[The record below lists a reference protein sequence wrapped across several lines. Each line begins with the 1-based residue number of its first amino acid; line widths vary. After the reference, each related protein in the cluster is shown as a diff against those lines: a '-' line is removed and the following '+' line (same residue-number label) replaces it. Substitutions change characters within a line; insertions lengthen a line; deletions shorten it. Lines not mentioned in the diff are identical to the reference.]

1 MTPTFASLHV
11 RNFRLFVAGQV
22 VSNTGTWMQRIAQD
36 WLVLQLT
43 GGSGTALGVTT
54 ALQFL
59 PLLLLSLW
67 GGLLA
72 DRFPKRWLLVLTQ
85 ALMGLQALLLGL
97 LVVAGVAQVWQVYA
111 LALLLGVA
119 AALDTPARQ
128 SFVVEMVGPRD
139 LPNAVALNSATFNLG
154 RVFGPAVAGVL
165 IGLIGTGPV
174 FLVNAASYLAVIAGL
189 LLMRPR
195 DLVPSP
201 VTPREDG
208 AIRVG
213 LRYVRERRDLVI
225 GLVVVGIAG
234 TIGFNFQVT
243 NALMATK
250 VFGVGAKEFGLL
262 STAFAVGS
270 LSGALL
276 VARRGGRSH
285 ARPRLRDVIVLAL
298 AFGALEAATGLAPT
312 YPTYFVMLI
321 PTGLLAIA
329 FATTANAFI
338 QLGAD
343 PQLRGR
349 VMALYTLVFMGG
361 TPLGAPVIGWVA
373 ERFGPRVSLVGA
385 GLLVVALTGLTV
397 VLLRPRPAPEVITAG
412 GQEAP
417 ESGVIGP
424 QTAITG

>member
-1 MTPTFASLHV
+1 MSPTFASLHV

-22 VSNTGTWMQRIAQD
+22 VSNTGTWMQRVAQD

-43 GGSGTALGVTT
+43 GGSGIALGVTT

-85 ALMGLQALLLGL
+85 SVMGLQALLLGL
-97 LVVAGVAQVWQVYA
+97 LVISGVTQVWHVYV
-111 LALLLGVA
+111 LALLLGA
-119 AALDTPARQ
+119 ASALDTPARQ

-154 RVFGPAVAGVL
+154 RVFGPAVAGLL
-165 IGLIGTGPV
+165 IGVIGTGPV
-174 FLVNAASYLAVIAGL
+174 FVVNAASYLAVIAGL

-201 VTPREDG
+201 LTPRGEG
-208 AIRVG
+208 AIRAG
-213 LRYVRERRDLVI
+213 LRHVREHRDLLVGIVI
-225 GLVVVGIAG
+225 AGIAG

-250 VFGVGAKEFGLL
+250 VFGVGARDFGLL
-262 STAFAVGS
+262 STAFAIGS

-276 VARRGGRSH
+276 VARRGGRTRS
-285 ARPRLRDVIVLAL
+285 RPRLREVVGLVL
-298 AFGALEAATGLAPT
+298 AFGLLEAATGLAPT
-312 YPTYFVMLI
+312 YAVYFVMLV

-329 FATTANAFI
+329 FATTVNAFT

-343 PQLRGR
+343 PEMRGR

-361 TPLGAPVIGWVA
+361 TPAGALAVGWVSQH
-373 ERFGPRVSLVGA
+373 FGPRVSLVGS
-385 GLLVVALTGLTV
+385 GLLVVALTGLV
-397 VLLRPRPAPEVITAG
+397 VAVLRPGRAALPRVAVESVESVEAQPA
-412 GQEAP
+412 
-417 ESGVIGP
+417 
-424 QTAITG
+424 